1 MKWLLV
7 LISRVS
13 TKKNRFLSDKE
24 SVHELANWISHVL
37 GIVFIIPAGT
47 YLLFKSWQTQTW
59 KGFTAVL
66 VFVLGFLLLYVASS
80 VYHYMYNNAKRD
92 QYRKFDHI
100 SIFIM
105 IAGTYTP
112 FLVIYLDNFIGKLYL
127 SILWIL
133 VLLGSIYKLYLMGR
147 YRWISLFLYLFMGWI
162 LVFNFKMF
170 SHALPTLSLQWIFIG
185 GLFYTL
191 GVVFYVWKK
200 LPFNHFIWHLFVL
213 GGSLSH
219 FIAVYYCIA

>member
-7 LISRVS
+7 LVSRVS
-13 TKKNRFLSDKE
+13 SSKNRFLSDKE
-24 SVHELANWISHVL
+24 SVHELANWISHAL
-37 GIVFIIPAGT
+37 GIVFIIPAGVF
-47 YLLFKSWQTQTW
+47 LLTKTWHTQSW
-59 KGFTAVL
+59 KGFLAVL
-66 VFVLGFLLLYVASS
+66 VFVLGFLILYTASS
-80 VYHYMYNNAKRD
+80 VYHYMYNTIKRD
-92 QYRKFDHI
+92 RFRKFDHI

-127 SILWIL
+127 SILWVL
-133 VLLGSIYKLYLMGR
+133 VICGSIYKLYLMGR

-170 SHALPTLSLQWIFIG
+170 SNALPTLSLQWIFIG

-219 FIAVYYCIA
+219 FMAVYYCIA